1 MKKILATGLLGLAL
15 VSAIPAVAADS
26 KADKTWQEAWTAYNI
41 GQYKKTLRLLQPLA
55 TEGDARS
62 QVLLGRCYEN
72 GLGVPQDLTTAFKW
86 YMLAAEQNDAEAQT
100 LVAYMLRS
108 GAGVPRDTNG
118 YLQWMQRAAQS
129 GYAEAQFNMALIYA
143 DGELVTKDP
152 EQSFDWAKRAAEQGN
167 GQAQRFLGACYEVG
181 FGVPENATESPP
193 SGMPRLPSRGW
204 NGTAAS
210 SRTSA
215 SIPNRKLLPP
225 VASLRTTVRR
235 SRSQMDKKQG
245 LPPIPGE
252 TGPVS

>member
-1 MKKILATGLLGLAL
+1 MNKILATGLLGLAL

-55 TEGDARS
+55 SDGDARS

-72 GLGVPQDLTTAFKW
+72 GLGVPQDLATAFKW

-129 GYAEAQFNMALIYA
+129 GYAEAQFNMALICA

-152 EQSFDWAKRAAEQGN
+152 DRASTGPSVPPNRAMARPSASWAPAMKWAS
-167 GQAQRFLGACYEVG
+167 ACRRM
-181 FGVPENATESPP
+181 PRSPP
-193 SGMPRLPSRGW
+193 SGMPRPPSRDW

-210 SRTSA
+210 SRISA
-215 SIPNRKLLPP
+215 SIPSRRPCLSVTAARP
-225 VASLRTTVRR
+225 VPHLTDR
-235 SRSQMDKKQG
+235 
-245 LPPIPGE
+245 
-252 TGPVS
+252 

>member
-1 MKKILATGLLGLAL
+1 MNKILATGLLGLAL

-55 TEGDARS
+55 SDGDARS

-72 GLGVPQDLTTAFKW
+72 GLGVPQDLATAFKW

-129 GYAEAQFNMALIYA
+129 GYAEAQFNMALICA

-167 GQAQRFLGACYEVG
+167 GQAQRFLGAAMKWASACRRM
-181 FGVPENATESPP
+181 PRSPP
-193 SGMPRLPSRGW
+193 SGMPRPPSRDW

-210 SRTSA
+210 SRISA
-215 SIPNRKLLPP
+215 SIPSRRPCLSVTAARP
-225 VASLRTTVRR
+225 VPHLTDR
-235 SRSQMDKKQG
+235 
-245 LPPIPGE
+245 
-252 TGPVS
+252 

>member
-1 MKKILATGLLGLAL
+1 MNKILATGLLGLAL
-15 VSAIPAVAADS
+15 VSALPAVAADS

-72 GLGVPQDLTTAFKW
+72 GLGVPQDLATAFKW

-108 GAGVPRDTNG
+108 GAGVPRDTSG

-129 GYAEAQFNMALIYA
+129 GYAEAQFNMALICA

-152 EQSFDWAKRAAEQGN
+152 EQSFDWAKRAMARPS
-167 GQAQRFLGACYEVG
+167 ASWAPVMKWASACRRM
-181 FGVPENATESPP
+181 PRSPP
-193 SGMPRLPSRGW
+193 SGMPRLPGRGW
-204 NGTAAS
+204 SGTAAS

-215 SIPNRKLLPP
+215 SIPSRRPFP
-225 VASLRTTVRR
+225 ARHHPAARQYAAAGVRWI
-235 SRSQMDKKQG
+235 KKQG
-245 LPPIPGE
+245 LPPFPGE
-252 TGPVS
+252 AGPVS

>member
-1 MKKILATGLLGLAL
+1 MVACTRVPGLMPEEETTLAL

-55 TEGDARS
+55 SDGDARS

-72 GLGVPQDLTTAFKW
+72 GLGVPQDLATAFKW

-129 GYAEAQFNMALIYA
+129 GYAEAQFNMALICA

-181 FGVPENATESPP
+181 FGVPQDATESA
-193 SGMPRLPSRGW
+193 LW
-204 NGTAAS
+204 YAKAA
-210 SRTSA
+210 
-215 SIPNRKLLPP
+215 
-225 VASLRTTVRR
+225 
-235 SRSQMDKKQG
+235 QQG
-245 LPPIPGE
+245 LERDGSIFSHIRQYPKP
-252 TGPVS
+252 

>member
-1 MKKILATGLLGLAL
+1 MNKILATGLLGLAL

-55 TEGDARS
+55 SDGDARS

-72 GLGVPQDLTTAFKW
+72 GLGVPQDLATAFKW

-129 GYAEAQFNMALIYA
+129 GYAEAQFNMALICA

-167 GQAQRFLGACYEVG
+167 GQAQRFLGACYEVASACRRM
-181 FGVPENATESPP
+181 PRSPP
-193 SGMPRLPSRGW
+193 SGMPRPPSRDW

-210 SRTSA
+210 SRISA
-215 SIPNRKLLPP
+215 SIPSRRPCLSVTAARP
-225 VASLRTTVRR
+225 VPHLTDR
-235 SRSQMDKKQG
+235 
-245 LPPIPGE
+245 
-252 TGPVS
+252 